1 MTAFAT
7 FFLILMYV
15 AVIPIQS
22 ETWLMVAMFLL
33 AFGLG
38 SIVGIGMKKFA
49 RSGMIV
55 TAAWIGG
62 VLGCMS
68 YSALLRL
75 ITIETYPLLLL
86 WLTIIAYAGIAG
98 YLANKYFDVAIIF
111 GSSIVG
117 SFLFFRVRIFT
128 FLFHTQGI
136 SEFTGGYPNEF
147 LLYQRIQG
155 NGTVPISMYWYMVG
169 MALLFILSA
178 FHQWH
183 ARDKGTVGSLYY
195 MITFGRA

>member
-22 ETWLMVAMFLL
+22 ETWLMVALFLL

-55 TAAWIGG
+55 TAAWIGV

-68 YSALLRL
+68 YSAVLRL

-128 FLFHTQGI
+128 FLFHT
-136 SEFTGGYPNEF
+136 
-147 LLYQRIQG
+147 
-155 NGTVPISMYWYMVG
+155 
-169 MALLFILSA
+169 
-178 FHQWH
+178 
-183 ARDKGTVGSLYY
+183 
-195 MITFGRA
+195 

>member
-15 AVIPIQS
+15 AVIPIKS
-22 ETWLMVAMFLL
+22 ETWLMVVMFLA

-38 SIVGIGMKKFA
+38 SIVGIGMKKFG

-68 YSALLRL
+68 YSAVLRL

-86 WLTIIAYAGIAG
+86 WLTIIIYAGIAG

-111 GSSIVG
+111 GSSIIG
-117 SFLFFRVRIFT
+117 SFLFFRVRIKS
-128 FLFHTQGI
+128 FLIF
-136 SEFTGGYPNEF
+136 F
-147 LLYQRIQG
+147 
-155 NGTVPISMYWYMVG
+155 
-169 MALLFILSA
+169 
-178 FHQWH
+178 
-183 ARDKGTVGSLYY
+183 
-195 MITFGRA
+195 

>member
-22 ETWLMVAMFLL
+22 ETWVIVAMFLL

-68 YSALLRL
+68 YSAVLRL

-128 FLFHTQGI
+128 FLFH
-136 SEFTGGYPNEF
+136 S
-147 LLYQRIQG
+147 
-155 NGTVPISMYWYMVG
+155 
-169 MALLFILSA
+169 
-178 FHQWH
+178 
-183 ARDKGTVGSLYY
+183 
-195 MITFGRA
+195 

>member
-68 YSALLRL
+68 YSAVLRL

-128 FLFHTQGI
+128 FLFH
-136 SEFTGGYPNEF
+136 S
-147 LLYQRIQG
+147 
-155 NGTVPISMYWYMVG
+155 
-169 MALLFILSA
+169 
-178 FHQWH
+178 
-183 ARDKGTVGSLYY
+183 
-195 MITFGRA
+195 